1 MKADLIFTGGT
12 VITVNE
18 TDDIATACALRGD
31 RIVYVGDDAG
41 ALELRGNDTRMV
53 CLEGR
58 TLLPGFIE
66 AHCHVMGWGSSISG
80 LDLTSAESIDQI
92 KTLVADTAGDLAPG
106 TWIRGRGYNQLNLAE
121 KRHPTRWDLDEV
133 APDHPVSLTRCCG
146 HILVANS
153 TALELAGLDDASV
166 DPPGGVMDR
175 DDEDRLTGV
184 LRETAKDPVSQ
195 VGSPPPSDLRKH
207 YLAGC
212 ADLPRWGI
220 TSAHDMGR
228 SVTVRKL
235 MQWHREEE
243 VPLRVFATVSHTVD
257 ADEWPDLGG
266 DIYFLQGDR
275 RFRIGHMKV
284 FADGSS
290 SGPTAA
296 TREPYACDP
305 DDYGVVVTSGEEI
318 TSSYV
323 TANRL
328 GFPVTAHAVGDLGIQ
343 LVLDGQETAM
353 MDRPRRGLSRQYP
366 SSPRHRVEH
375 CAMAFADLRHRI
387 KAASVIPVGQAVFLT
402 DYGDNYI
409 NDYGEERAAS
419 MFPFRSFLEEGI
431 PAVLSSDAPVSHP
444 DPLAGLSAAC
454 ERSSRSG
461 QVLGA
466 DERITLMEAI
476 RCYTLHGAYAEYAE
490 DVRGSI
496 EVGKLADLALV
507 NAPLLELDPV
517 DVASC
522 KVDMTVIG
530 GQVVY
535 EREGS

>member
-1 MKADLIFTGGT
+1 
-12 VITVNE
+12 
-18 TDDIATACALRGD
+18 
-31 RIVYVGDDAG
+31 
-41 ALELRGNDTRMV
+41 
-53 CLEGR
+53 
-58 TLLPGFIE
+58 
-66 AHCHVMGWGSSISG
+66 
-80 LDLTSAESIDQI
+80 
-92 KTLVADTAGDLAPG
+92 
-106 TWIRGRGYNQLNLAE
+106 
-121 KRHPTRWDLDEV
+121 
-133 APDHPVSLTRCCG
+133 
-146 HILVANS
+146 
-153 TALELAGLDDASV
+153 
-166 DPPGGVMDR
+166 
-175 DDEDRLTGV
+175 
-184 LRETAKDPVSQ
+184 
-195 VGSPPPSDLRKH
+195 
-207 YLAGC
+207 
-212 ADLPRWGI
+212 
-220 TSAHDMGR
+220 
-228 SVTVRKL
+228 
-235 MQWHREEE
+235 
-243 VPLRVFATVSHTVD
+243 
-257 ADEWPDLGG
+257 
-266 DIYFLQGDR
+266 
-275 RFRIGHMKV
+275 
-284 FADGSS
+284 
-290 SGPTAA
+290 
-296 TREPYACDP
+296 
-305 DDYGVVVTSGEEI
+305 
-318 TSSYV
+318 
-323 TANRL
+323 
-328 GFPVTAHAVGDLGIQ
+328 
-343 LVLDGQETAM
+343 
-353 MDRPRRGLSRQYP
+353 
-366 SSPRHRVEH
+366 
-375 CAMAFADLRHRI
+375 MAFADLRHRI